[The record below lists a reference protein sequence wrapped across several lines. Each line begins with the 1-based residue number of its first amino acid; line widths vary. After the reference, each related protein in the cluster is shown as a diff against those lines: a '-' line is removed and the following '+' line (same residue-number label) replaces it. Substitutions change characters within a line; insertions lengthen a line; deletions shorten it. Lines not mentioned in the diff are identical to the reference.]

1 MRVLL
6 FTGKGGVGKTTVAA
20 ATAVRAAGSGNRT
33 LIMSTDPAHSL
44 GDSFDQE
51 IGEHATPIAE
61 NLWAEQID
69 AQSRLESN
77 WREIQDYFV
86 QLMNWA
92 GVETIQAEELSVIPG
107 LDEIFALI
115 DVKAHVEGGKYDLL
129 IVDCAPTA
137 ETLRLLSLPEVMNW
151 YIERIFPVERRVVK
165 TLRPI
170 VSKMTTLPIAGENF
184 YAAVERLHRNL
195 DAVHRILTDE
205 SSSTVRLVVN
215 PEKMV
220 ISEARR
226 TYTYLGLFGY
236 RCDAIVVNRIIPED
250 VTDPYF
256 GKWKDIQAEH
266 LQTVRESFEPVPILT
281 ARLFDR
287 EMVGVQLL
295 EEMGREV
302 YGDLPVTDVLYRDDP
317 IRVRRRSGGYVLT
330 MRLPFVSRE
339 DMDIHRRGEELYVR
353 VGTYKR
359 NLILPQTLQRME
371 VPWRQLR
378 RRPSGDRVRAAAGV
392 GAGAEGKELKM
403 PETESGH
410 AATTSDGA
418 AGSAADAQPQ
428 PPVCTVAFCPIC
440 MAVTAGQGAAPDVF
454 EHLLAA
460 AREFFLAARAVIDVR
475 GDHVSGVE
483 KSPNGSKDFE
493 RIEIS

>member
-20 ATAVRAAGSGNRT
+20 ATAIRAAGAGHRT
-33 LIMSTDPAHSL
+33 LVMSTDPAHSL
-44 GDSFDQE
+44 ADSFDVE
-51 IGEHATPIAE
+51 IGEHATAVTD

-69 AQSRLESN
+69 AQSRLETN

-92 GVETIQAEELSVIPG
+92 GVDTIQAEELSVIPG
-107 LDEIFALI
+107 LDEIFSLI
-115 DVKAHVEGGKYDLL
+115 DVKTHVEGGKYDLL
-129 IVDCAPTA
+129 VVDCAPTA
-137 ETLRLLSLPEVMNW
+137 ETLRLLSLPEIMNW
-151 YIERIFPVERRVVK
+151 YIERIFPVQRRLVK
-165 TLRPI
+165 GMRPI
-170 VSKMTTLPIAGENF
+170 VTRMTSLPIAGDRF
-184 YAAVERLHRNL
+184 FGAIERLHRNL

-205 SSSTVRLVVN
+205 ASSTVRLVVN

-220 ISEARR
+220 IAEARR

-236 RCDAIVVNRIIPED
+236 RVDAVVVNRIIPED

-287 EMVGVQLL
+287 EMVGVPLL

-302 YGDLPVTDVLYRDDP
+302 YGDRPAIDVLFRDQP
-317 IRVRRRSGGYVLT
+317 IRVRRRAGGYVLVI
-330 MRLPFVSRE
+330 RLPFVSRE

-359 NLILPQTLQRME
+359 NLVLPQTLQR
-371 VPWRQLR
+371 L
-378 RRPSGDRVRAAAGV
+378 
-392 GAGAEGKELKM
+392 
-403 PETESGH
+403 
-410 AATTSDGA
+410 
-418 AGSAADAQPQ
+418 
-428 PPVCTVAFCPIC
+428 
-440 MAVTAGQGAAPDVF
+440 
-454 EHLLAA
+454 
-460 AREFFLAARAVIDVR
+460 DVR
-475 GDHVSGVE
+475 GANFVGDQL
-483 KSPNGSKDFE
+483 
-493 RIEIS
+493 EIAFAKAPGAGGGEGGRSARA

>member
-1 MRVLL
+1 MRILL

-20 ATAVRAAGSGNRT
+20 STAVRAAAAGKRT
-33 LIMSTDPAHSL
+33 LVMSTDPAHSL
-44 GDSFDQE
+44 ADSFDVPLSSTAQE
-51 IGEHATPIAE
+51 IAP

-69 AQSRLESN
+69 AQERLEQN
-77 WREIQDYFV
+77 WRDIQEYVV
-86 QLMNWA
+86 QFLNWA
-92 GVETIQAEELSVIPG
+92 GIDAVEAEELSVIPG

-115 DVKAHVEGGKYDLL
+115 DVKTHVSGGKYDLL

-170 VSKMTTLPIAGENF
+170 VSKMTTLPIAGESF
-184 YAAVERLHRNL
+184 YAAVERLHKNL

-236 RCDAIVVNRIIPED
+236 RCDAVVVNRIIPED

-287 EMVGVQLL
+287 EMVGVALL
-295 EEMGREV
+295 EEMGQEV

-371 VPWRQLR
+371 VRGANFVGDHLEIIFT
-378 RRPSGDRVRAAAGV
+378 RPPGSEPAAA
-392 GAGAEGKELKM
+392 
-403 PETESGH
+403 P
-410 AATTSDGA
+410 
-418 AGSAADAQPQ
+418 
-428 PPVCTVAFCPIC
+428 
-440 MAVTAGQGAAPDVF
+440 
-454 EHLLAA
+454 
-460 AREFFLAARAVIDVR
+460 R
-475 GDHVSGVE
+475 GR
-483 KSPNGSKDFE
+483 SKHG
-493 RIEIS
+493 